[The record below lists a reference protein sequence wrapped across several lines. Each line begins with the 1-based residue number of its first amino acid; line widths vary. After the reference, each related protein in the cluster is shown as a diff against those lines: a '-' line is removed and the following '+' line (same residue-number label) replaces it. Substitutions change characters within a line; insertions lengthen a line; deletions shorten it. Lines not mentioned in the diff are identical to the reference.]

1 MSRRA
6 GLLVAGVTAVAACTG
21 GGAGLEL
28 SWSRDSTSGRF
39 EAPTAAV
46 RCGGGRLLVTAIAG
60 DTGFGAL
67 VAGPDSASD
76 SIPGD
81 RLTVADPG
89 AGPLP
94 RPAAA
99 LAFRIPGEG
108 GSRGY
113 QGREGTVE
121 LTREGAG
128 WWGRFDSRMVS
139 LDGGETLAVEGRFRV
154 AGPVPAGA
162 CDDSAAAELP

>member
-6 GLLVAGVTAVAACTG
+6 GLLVACATAVTACAG
-21 GGAGLEL
+21 DRAGLEL
-28 SWSRDSTSGRF
+28 SWSRDSASGRF
-39 EAPTAAV
+39 EAPAAAV
-46 RCGGGRLLVTAIAG
+46 RCSGGRILATAIAG
-60 DTGFGAL
+60 DTGFGIL
-67 VAGPDSASD
+67 MAGPDSTSD
-76 SIPGD
+76 SIHVG
-81 RLTVADPG
+81 RLAVADPG

-99 LAFRIPGEG
+99 LSFRVPGEG

-113 QGREGTVE
+113 QGREGMLE
-121 LTREGAG
+121 LAADGHG
-128 WWGRFDSRMVS
+128 WSGRFGGRMVS
-139 LDGGETLAVEGRFRV
+139 LDAGETLAVEGRFRV